1 MLTTRIAAGS
11 ITALLL
17 ASPALAQQTQR
28 GTVELGLFG
37 QYTEFDERFRMD
49 SNIGIGGRIGVFLS
63 RRFALEGDAAYG
75 KISHNGEPFRAGA
88 APRNRT
94 GTTVQDGPDFT
105 YTPLY
110 FRLAY
115 NIPVGNRS
123 QLILGAHT
131 MRHDYDFT
139 YEVGYGGLLGLR
151 AGITPSLA
159 FRIDALYD
167 WNKTETCVSEVVE
180 ACTATTPPA
189 QADRDYADMTLA
201 GRVGLSLML
210 NTRRPTPPPPPPVV
224 VEEPAP
230 APAPAPAPVE
240 PPPPPPAPVE
250 VDRTADVR
258 AAVMEMI
265 YFDFDRSDLRPEAQA
280 ALDRKIPLFQTN
292 ADMRIRIAGHAD
304 SRGSDEYNVALSQRR
319 AQAAKAYLVQRGIAE
334 NRIEIVGYG
343 EERPAVPNATTDA
356 EHQQNRRD
364 EFEIIAGGPT
374 FRMP

>member
-1 MLTTRIAAGS
+1 MLTTRFAAGS
-11 ITALLL
+11 ITALLI
-17 ASPALAQQTQR
+17 ASPVLAQQPQR
-28 GTVELGLFG
+28 GTVELGLYG
-37 QYTEFDERFRMD
+37 QYTEFDDRFRLD
-49 SNIGIGGRIGVFLS
+49 PGLGIGGRLGVFLTP
-63 RRFALEGDAAYG
+63 RWALEGDAGYAS
-75 KISHNGEPFRAGA
+75 ISHDGDPFVAGA
-88 APRNRT
+88 APRNRS

-110 FRLAY
+110 FRVAY

-123 QLILGAHT
+123 QVILGAHT
-131 MRHDYDFT
+131 VRHDYEFT

-159 FRIDALYD
+159 FRLDVLGD
-167 WNKTETCVSEVVE
+167 WNQTDTPVCEDRPS
-180 ACTATTPPA
+180 CTTAQLTT
-189 QADRDYADMTLA
+189 DYADITLT
-201 GRVGLSLML
+201 GRAGLSLML
-210 NTRRPTPPPPPPVV
+210 NTSRPTPPPPPPVV

-230 APAPAPAPVE
+230 PPPAPAPAPE
-240 PPPPPPAPVE
+240 PAPPPPPPAE

-265 YFDFDRSDLRPEAQA
+265 YFDFDRSDLRPEATA
-280 ALDRKIPLFQTN
+280 TLDRKIPLFQAN
-292 ADMRIRIAGHAD
+292 PDMRIRIAGHAD

-319 AQAAKAYLVQRGIAE
+319 AQAAKAYLVQRGIDQA
-334 NRIEIVGYG
+334 RIDIVGFG
-343 EERPAVPNATTDA
+343 EERPAAPNATTEA

>member
-1 MLTTRIAAGS
+1 MRTTRIAAGS

-17 ASPALAQQTQR
+17 ASPALAQQPQR
-28 GTVELGLFG
+28 GTVEIGLFG
-37 QYTEFDERFRMD
+37 QYTEFDDRFRLD
-49 SNIGIGGRIGVFLS
+49 SNLGLGGRLGVFLTP
-63 RRFALEGDAAYG
+63 RWALEGDAGYG
-75 KISHNGEPFRAGA
+75 KIEHNGEPFIQGA

-94 GTTVQDGPDFT
+94 TAGAVQGGPEYT

-110 FRLAY
+110 FRVAY
-115 NIPVGNRS
+115 NVPVGNRS

-131 MRHDYDFT
+131 VRHDYEFT
-139 YEVGYGGLLGLR
+139 YEVGYGGLLGIR

-159 FRIDALYD
+159 FRLDGIVD
-167 WNKTETCVSEVVE
+167 WNKTDTPVCERAS
-180 ACTATTPPA
+180 CTANNQLTT
-189 QADRDYADMTLA
+189 DYADITIA
-201 GRVGLSLML
+201 GRAGLSLML

-230 APAPAPAPVE
+230 APPPPAPAPE
-240 PPPPPPAPVE
+240 PAPPPPPPAP

-258 AAVMEMI
+258 AAIMEMI
-265 YFDFDRSDLRPEAQA
+265 YFDFDRSDLRSEAQA
-280 ALDRKIPLFQTN
+280 ALDRKIPLFQAN
-292 ADMRIRIAGHAD
+292 PDMRIRIAGHAD

-343 EERPAVPNATTDA
+343 EERPAVPNATTDQ